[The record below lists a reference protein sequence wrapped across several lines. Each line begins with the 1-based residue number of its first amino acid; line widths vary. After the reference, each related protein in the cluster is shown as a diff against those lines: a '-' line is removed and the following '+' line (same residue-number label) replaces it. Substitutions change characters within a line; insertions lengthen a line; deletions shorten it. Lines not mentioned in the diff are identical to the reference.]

1 MFNDMHCLFLIVQ
14 VYFTSYV
21 TKAKTLH
28 FQVTYKKLVRGINS
42 KKNTSKIKIKKLS
55 QKTNENK

>member
-1 MFNDMHCLFLIVQ
+1 MHCLLLIFQ

-28 FQVTYKKLVRGINS
+28 LQVTYKKLVRGINIK
-42 KKNTSKIKIKKLS
+42 KKNTSKIKKNQAKKLM
-55 QKTNENK
+55 KINK

>member
-42 KKNTSKIKIKKLS
+42 KKKY
-55 QKTNENK
+55 